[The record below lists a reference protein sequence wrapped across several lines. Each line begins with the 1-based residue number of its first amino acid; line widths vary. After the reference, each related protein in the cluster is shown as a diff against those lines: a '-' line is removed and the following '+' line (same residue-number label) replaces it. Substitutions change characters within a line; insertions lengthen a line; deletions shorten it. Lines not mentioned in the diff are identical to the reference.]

1 MKPEY
6 YERLKESED
15 RVFLKEG
22 YPPFG
27 IKNGQII
34 LFYNTSPVMGIVGYA
49 IIKNI
54 STNNPDEIWKKHS
67 SQSAFLKDDWSIYAQ
82 GKSWIT
88 AYSFDEIREIQK
100 IELQKI
106 REILDHGFNHQG
118 GQRITVNNWA
128 NIKKILVDA

>member
-1 MKPEY
+1 
-6 YERLKESED
+6 
-15 RVFLKEG
+15 
-22 YPPFG
+22 
-27 IKNGQII
+27 
-34 LFYNTSPVMGIVGYA
+34 MGIVGYA